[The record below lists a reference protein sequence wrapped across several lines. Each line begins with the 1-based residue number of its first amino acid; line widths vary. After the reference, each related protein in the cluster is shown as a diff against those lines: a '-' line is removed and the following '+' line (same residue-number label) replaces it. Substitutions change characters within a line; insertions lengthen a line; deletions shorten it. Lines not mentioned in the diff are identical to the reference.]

1 MSDLDYLRVLYVED
15 DEATR
20 EAFTRFLKQ
29 RAGKLFS
36 AASGEEGLQKFHEL
50 RPNLLIIDLIMP
62 GMSGLDMIG
71 EIRKT
76 DKDCRILI
84 TSTVSELST
93 VLEAVDLGIDHY
105 IIKPID
111 TEDLVAKMAGIA
123 QMIRSRE
130 DKDRSIDLAR
140 LKNSGVAEDTIRREF
155 LKLMKTCS
163 GKGPQDVKVLFFEN
177 KVEITAFDTVTTM
190 EKIIA
195 ANRKNVSMVE
205 QFRRLFY
212 EEISQKLEEC
222 VKQATGY
229 RAKVTSLQVD
239 GTKRVDKIILT
250 VIENI

>member
-1 MSDLDYLRVLYVED
+1 MSDLDCLRVLYVED

-111 TEDLVAKMAGIA
+111 TEDLVTKMAGIA
-123 QMIRSRE
+123 QVIRSME

-163 GKGPQDVKVLFFEN
+163 GKGPQDVKVLLFEN
-177 KVEITAFDTVTTM
+177 KVEITAFDAVTAM

-195 ANRKNVSMVE
+195 ANRKNISMVE

-212 EEISQKLEEC
+212 GEISQKLEEC

-229 RAKVTSLQVD
+229 QAEVTSLQVD
-239 GTKRVDKIILT
+239 GTKRVDKIVLT